1 MAIDYSYIRH
11 GSNKGPNAAWIAQ
24 MDQQANPLNAR
35 QQAEAYRMASQQN
48 RNFMQGSPQEP
59 LQDSQATTPQAPM
72 QTQPTSPFS
81 GFAEG
86 YGGGGFDGSF
96 GPSGSG
102 GNFKSLMGADRD
114 LAGLTSFGLGQIG
127 APIPGILGQALFG
140 DEAGMKNAF
149 IGTGVGLLANE
160 VGGKFGGALVGPVS
174 KALQGKS
181 LTSMDLINS
190 VLSMNPT
197 TRAAMGIFNVGKS
210 LANMFEKSQRNKRE
224 TENMDQQDFDMMSG
238 VPAPAPSTLNDLFME
253 QPNTMT
259 TENTYDA
266 PGSAEFT
273 ADSFDPLNMGTQGGG
288 DLAGLDGWGGGS
300 DASGAG
306 LGWT

>member
-1 MAIDYSYIRH
+1 
-11 GSNKGPNAAWIAQ
+11 

-35 QQAEAYRMASQQN
+35 QQAEAYRMAYQQN

-59 LQDSQATTPQAPM
+59 LQSGQATTPRAPM
-72 QTQPTSPFS
+72 QTQPTSPFN

-86 YGGGGFDGSF
+86 YGGRGFDGSF

-114 LAGLTSFGLGQIG
+114 LAGLTSFGLGQMG

-140 DEAGMKNAF
+140 NEAGMKNAF

-174 KALQGKS
+174 KALQGKP

-210 LANMFEKSQRNKRE
+210 LASMFEKSQKNKQE
-224 TENMDQQDFDMMSG
+224 AENMDQQDFDMMSG
-238 VPAPAPSTLNDLFME
+238 VPNPVPTTLNDLFME

-288 DLAGLDGWGGGS
+288 DFGGYGGFGGDTSAGEGGS
-300 DASGAG
+300 GFG
-306 LGWT
+306 GVY